1 MTSVTGQDG
10 GSSGSTPEDPFGVW
24 GDSARGD
31 GVVGTSR
38 GKNGVYGY
46 SEDGS
51 GVYGLTQG
59 GTGVSGHGFHSSVGV
74 EGTGRGSG
82 GVGVKGT
89 GFVGV
94 YEIPAPG
101 VEGIS
106 SSGPFM
112 GGIGV
117 RGICTLS
124 SDYEDA
130 SPGTGVEGTSDVG
143 PGVYGYSEDG
153 SGVVGNSASGTAGE
167 FLGDVRVTGRLETS
181 GGGIRID
188 HPLDPENKYLSHSF
202 VESLDIKT
210 VYDGVVV
217 LDETGV
223 AWVELPQWFE
233 ALNRDYRY
241 QLTAIGAPA
250 PGLHITEEISDNR
263 FQVAGGEPGMKVSW
277 QVTGIR
283 KDKWAEAN
291 PLRVEQEKPA
301 GERGRYQHPELH
313 GEPKEK
319 SLNLPLHEEQR
330 RMIERMEDYRAA
342 TTDQAL
348 HREERLH
355 QLAEKAQRTGG
366 RQPEAPES

>member
-10 GSSGSTPEDPFGVW
+10 GSSGFTPEDPFGVW

-38 GKNGVYGY
+38 GDNGVYGY

-51 GVYGLTQG
+51 GVNGLSAHG
-59 GTGVSGHGFHSSVGV
+59 SGVSGHSFDNGVGV
-74 EGTGRGSG
+74 EGSG
-82 GVGVKGT
+82 FGGIGVKGT
-89 GFVGV
+89 GSIGI
-94 YEIPAPG
+94 YDIPATG
-101 VEGIS
+101 VEGVS
-106 SSGPFM
+106 SSGPFE
-112 GGIGV
+112 GSVGV
-117 RGICTLS
+117 RGICTREGA
-124 SDYEDA
+124 YEGA
-130 SPGTGVEGTSDVG
+130 SAGTGVVGTSDG
-143 PGVYGYSEDG
+143 GTGVYGYSEDG
-153 SGVVGNSASGTAGE
+153 SGVVGNSAAGAAGT

-181 GGGIRID
+181 AGGFRVD
-188 HPLDPENKYLSHSF
+188 HPLDPENKYLAHSF
-202 VESLDIKT
+202 VESLDMKT

-250 PGLHITEEISDNR
+250 PRLHITEEISDSR
-263 FQVAGGEPGMKVSW
+263 FRVAGGEPGMKVSW

-291 PLRVEQEKPA
+291 PLRVEQEKAA

-313 GEPKEK
+313 GESIEK
-319 SLNLPLHEEQR
+319 SLDLPLHEEQR
-330 RMIERMEDYRAA
+330 RTRERMEGYRAEPTA
-342 TTDQAL
+342 PARR
-348 HREERLH
+348 HEERLR
-355 QLAEKAQRTGG
+355 QLAEKAQRIGW
-366 RQPEAPES
+366 QEPEVPES